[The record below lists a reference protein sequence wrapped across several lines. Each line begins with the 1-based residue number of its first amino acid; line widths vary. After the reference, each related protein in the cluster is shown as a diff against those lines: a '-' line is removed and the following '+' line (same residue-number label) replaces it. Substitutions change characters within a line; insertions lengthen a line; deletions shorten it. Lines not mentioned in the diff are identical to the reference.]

1 MVTDPVL
8 LQGLRATRTALVE
21 WRHARGRVLGP
32 WLLGSLAIAIG
43 LIVATGIVARM
54 VTPAAGNV
62 DTSELTQPGPKGDVL
77 FLLGRNGLV
86 LSLHAL
92 ACVAGFIARSALP
105 QSAELRGGRWV
116 AVHDRIGAA
125 ALGFVF
131 AATVVSLATQALALG
146 QLGAD
151 TAAALGTAPENVLIR
166 VSLHAVPE
174 LTALFLP
181 LAAWIITSHR
191 GRWDQLMA
199 ATFVTVAIA
208 VPVLVATA
216 IIEVYVS
223 PHLVAGLANFARD

>member
-8 LQGLRATRTALVE
+8 LQGLRATRAALGE
-21 WRHARGRVLGP
+21 WREARGRVLGP
-32 WLLGSLAIAIG
+32 WVLGSLAIALG

-54 VTPAAGNV
+54 VTSEAGNV
-62 DTSELTQPGPKGDVL
+62 DAFELAQPGPANDVF

-86 LSLHAL
+86 LALHAL

-105 QSAELRGGRWV
+105 QSGKLRGGRWV
-116 AVHDRIGAA
+116 AFHDRIGAA
-125 ALGFVF
+125 ALAFVF
-131 AATVVSLATQALALG
+131 AATLVSLATQAMALG
-146 QLGAD
+146 HLAAD

-166 VSLHAVPE
+166 VSLHALPE

-199 ATFVTVAIA
+199 ATFVTVAVA
-208 VPVLVATA
+208 VPVLVTA
-216 IIEVYVS
+216 AFIEVFVS
-223 PHLVAGLANFARD
+223 PHLLAGLR